1 MQPVG
6 QFKINNK
13 NFVPSAFRRILDINS
28 YAFGVGLLGKP
39 RCRSVRMCSQEYI
52 TLLRLAECVHKS
64 NCIVP
69 LAGRRG
75 LDTLLFSFSRML
87 YVIGE
92 SPSSQ
97 EITPANRGASRSATQ
112 LV

>member
-1 MQPVG
+1 MG

-13 NFVPSAFRRILDINS
+13 SFVPSAFRRILDINS
-28 YAFGVGLLGKP
+28 FAFGVGLLG
-39 RCRSVRMCSQEYI
+39 CRSVSICSQEYI

-69 LAGRRG
+69 LAGRGG

-92 SPSSQ
+92 SPSS
-97 EITPANRGASRSATQ
+97 R
-112 LV
+112 